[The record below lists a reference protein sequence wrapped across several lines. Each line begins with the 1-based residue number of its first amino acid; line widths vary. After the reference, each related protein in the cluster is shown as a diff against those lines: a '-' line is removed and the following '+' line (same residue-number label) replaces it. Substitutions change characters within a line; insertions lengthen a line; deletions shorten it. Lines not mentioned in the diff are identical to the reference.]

1 MEHEMATETADASLQ
16 AKSPYELRI
25 NQSRHVP
32 ETEVRAGIASGELG
46 FLHSFTTGS
55 AVDGPG
61 IRVVA
66 WTSLCMFA
74 CKYCHNPDT
83 WTRSNG
89 TPVTIDR
96 AINELRKYVTG
107 LQIMKGGFTLS
118 GGEPLMQARFA
129 ARLFAGA
136 KEMKIHTAIE
146 TNGFYGDRLS
156 DKELFDID
164 LVILDMKAFSLEQHK
179 RVTNGIENAPVIVFA
194 ERLGRT
200 RHPMWLRYVLVPGL
214 TDITDEMERLAEFAA
229 SLGVVERVEILPF
242 HQMGRYKWEKLGLNY
257 TLAQTQP
264 PSVEA
269 VGKAVDIFRKAG
281 LTAH

>member
-1 MEHEMATETADASLQ
+1 MTADTAQSLE
-16 AKSPYELRI
+16 AKSPYEMRLD
-25 NQSRHVP
+25 QGRHVP
-32 ETEVRAGIASGELG
+32 DPEVRAGIASGELG

-66 WTSLCMFA
+66 WTTLCMFR

-83 WTRSNG
+83 WTLSNG
-89 TPVTIDR
+89 TPVTLGR
-96 AINELRKYVTG
+96 ALEELRKYVQG
-107 LQIMKGGFTLS
+107 LKIMKGGFTLS

-156 DKELFDID
+156 EKELSDID
-164 LVILDMKAFSLEQHK
+164 LVILDMKAFSAGQHK
-179 RVTNGIENAPVIVFA
+179 RVTNGIENAPVIAFA
-194 ERLGRT
+194 ERLGQT

-214 TDITDEMERLAEFAA
+214 TDVTDEMERLAEFAA

-257 TLAQTQP
+257 TLAQTHP